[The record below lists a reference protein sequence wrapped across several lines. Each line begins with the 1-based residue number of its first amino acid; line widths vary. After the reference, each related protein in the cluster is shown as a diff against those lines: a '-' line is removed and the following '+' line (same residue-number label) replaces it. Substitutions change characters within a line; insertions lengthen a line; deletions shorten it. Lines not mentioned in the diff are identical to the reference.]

1 MGKYGQLLGISLQL
15 VENDGLQCIGD
26 SSYGRQ
32 GGCDLINGD
41 RLWCAGGSYF
51 FEWREMVRWL

>member
-51 FEWREMVRWL
+51 FEW